1 MKTIRIAAI
10 DSDDGKVRQNEVLV
24 SRIVGWYE
32 RELSTSTGLAGPV
45 TTISIDNRDSNGYP
59 MEYHIAESMEDF
71 RARLA
76 KVVDEK

>member
-32 RELSTSTGLAGPV
+32 RELSGVVDPV